1 MRYHDIYTFCHYF
14 KIRFTNQVVPTKMKL
29 KYKSFNELN
38 PVTEEKQINEPDQ
51 LTEEIN
57 ADQPN
62 LLKPVRP
69 VGRPRLVRLPRL
81 VGQPIVSQTSLGT
94 KTTKDIHAPITEAL
108 VSQAN
113 QASYFQTKQRDASQI
128 SYSPWVST
136 SRTFRGYQIN
146 FLKYPKSIKLR
157 DPVYVRKSKFSYHVK
172 DISDR
177 NYDLLNVALQE
188 VGTRPD
194 GKLSEHRE
202 QYFRSDDGLKFR
214 DFMGHEKPAM
224 DISNYTM
231 AFIKICV
238 QGRKERDGKN
248 YPIWKLSE
256 IRCI

>member
-1 MRYHDIYTFCHYF
+1 MFCFNASIKLNVINVMRYHDIYTFCHYF

-29 KYKSFNELN
+29 QYKSFKEPN
-38 PVTEEKQINEPDQ
+38 PVTEEKQINESNQ

-57 ADQPN
+57 ADQLN
-62 LLKPVRP
+62 LVRP
-69 VGRPRLVRLPRL
+69 VGRPRL
-81 VGQPIVSQTSLGT
+81 GSH
-94 KTTKDIHAPITEAL
+94 KTKDIQTPIDEAFT
-108 VSQAN
+108 SQD
-113 QASYFQTKQRDASQI
+113 SYFQTKQRDASQI
-128 SYSPWVST
+128 PYSPWVST
-136 SRTFRGYQIN
+136 PTTFRGYQMN

-202 QYFRSDDGLKFR
+202 QYFRSDDGLKIR
-214 DFMGHEKPAM
+214 DFMGHEIPAM

>member
-29 KYKSFNELN
+29 KYKSFNKLN
-38 PVTEEKQINEPDQ
+38 PVTEEKQINEPNQ

-62 LLKPVRP
+62 LLNPVRP

-81 VGQPIVSQTSLGT
+81 VGQPIVPTASQASLGSH
-94 KTTKDIHAPITEAL
+94 TTKDIQTPIDEAFA
-108 VSQAN
+108 SQDN
-113 QASYFQTKQRDASQI
+113 QNSYFQTKQRDASQI

-172 DISDR
+172 EISDR
-177 NYDLLNVALQE
+177 NYDLLNIVLQE

-214 DFMGHEKPAM
+214 DFMGH
-224 DISNYTM
+224 
-231 AFIKICV
+231 
-238 QGRKERDGKN
+238 
-248 YPIWKLSE
+248 
-256 IRCI
+256 

>member
-1 MRYHDIYTFCHYF
+1 
-14 KIRFTNQVVPTKMKL
+14 MKL
-29 KYKSFNELN
+29 KFKSFNELKQ
-38 PVTEEKQINEPDQ
+38 VTEEKKIDNESINEPNQ
-51 LTEEIN
+51 VTEEIN
-57 ADQPN
+57 ADQPK
-62 LLKPVRP
+62 LVEPVRP
-69 VGRPRLVRLPRL
+69 VVRSRLVRLPRL
-81 VGQPIVSQTSLGT
+81 TRIVGHSIVAKANPASLGSLANLGT
-94 KTTKDIHAPITEAL
+94 QTTMDIQVPIAEAL
-108 VSQAN
+108 VSLDN
-113 QASYFQTKQRDASQI
+113 QASYFQPKQRDAPQKS
-128 SYSPWVST
+128 SSPGVST
-136 SRTFRGYQIN
+136 SATYRGYQIN
-146 FLKYPKSIKLR
+146 LLKYPKSIKLR

-224 DISNYTM
+224 ELSNYTM
-231 AFIKICV
+231 AFIKICI
-238 QGRKERDGKN
+238 QGRKERDDKN